1 MLFHHLEC
9 EQSDLDLVAFTYPK
23 RERRR
28 QPDKTAMD
36 FSEPKFLINIARQ
49 PSWEVRRVWPIK
61 CLMLGGE
68 PMNTSTNHHP
78 SASPLETLVIQQL
91 THLIHDEQVLAT
103 QYPELNSKQDS
114 PEQREA
120 FFSGLAQLRR
130 RAERLQR
137 FMDALDN
144 FGLAA
149 AAGSA
154 TPALAR

>member
-1 MLFHHLEC
+1 
-9 EQSDLDLVAFTYPK
+9 
-23 RERRR
+23 
-28 QPDKTAMD
+28 
-36 FSEPKFLINIARQ
+36 
-49 PSWEVRRVWPIK
+49 
-61 CLMLGGE
+61 
-68 PMNTSTNHHP
+68 MNTSTKHQ
-78 SASPLETLVIQQL
+78 STASPLETLVIQQL

-144 FGLAA
+144 FGLT